1 MRNPFSW
8 TAGIYDQVMSLPP
21 STEWALHCCWLLA
34 QSDGTPV
41 ARRRLAEFFDLP
53 EPYLA
58 KVLKSLV
65 NAHVLQSV
73 PGNAG
78 GYRLARPASKIRVLD
93 VVEALSGTERTFRCA
108 EIRQRGPVGL
118 SREQCRTPC
127 RIAAVM
133 DDAENAYR
141 DSLAKTTLG
150 DLVAD
155 TSKPSA
161 DRVIRWLGPHARA
174 ALQPPPASR
183 AKGRGRSDADR

>member
-1 MRNPFSW
+1 MN
-8 TAGIYDQVMSLPP
+8 LPP

-41 ARRRLAEFFDLP
+41 PRRRLAEFFDLP

-65 NAHVLQSV
+65 NANVLESV

-78 GYRLARPASKIRVLD
+78 GYRLSRPASKIRVLD
-93 VVEALSGTERTFRCA
+93 VVEGLSGTERTFLCA

-118 SREQCRTPC
+118 SREQCRAPC

-133 DDAENAYR
+133 ADAENAYR
-141 DSLAKTTLG
+141 DALAKTTLG
-150 DLVAD
+150 DLIAD

-161 DRVIRWLGPHARA
+161 DRVLRWLGPHARA
-174 ALQPPPASR
+174 GLQPPSAHR
-183 AKGRGRSDADR
+183 AGAKARSNMGR